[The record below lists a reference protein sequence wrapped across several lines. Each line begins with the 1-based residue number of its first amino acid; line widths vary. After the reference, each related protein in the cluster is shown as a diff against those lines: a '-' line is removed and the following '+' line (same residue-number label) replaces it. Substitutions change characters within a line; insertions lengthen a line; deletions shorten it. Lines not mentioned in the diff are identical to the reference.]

1 MQLIDLHCDTIGRIL
16 ETGES
21 LYKNSGHFDLQRA
34 EKAGLVLQ
42 FFSLFLPPQEQG
54 EALKGVIRQ
63 IDRFYQETERYPHM
77 VYPLLSIKD
86 YKPDNHRLAA
96 LLHLEGAECLGTELE
111 YLRIMYRLGIRSVGL
126 TWNNRNLLADG
137 VKEGEDDGGLS
148 KAGRKMVREMR
159 TLGVLLDL
167 SHIAPNGF
175 YQAIDEYQ
183 GPILVTHA
191 NARSI
196 CDHPRNLSDSQL
208 KSLAESGGVIG

>member
-1 MQLIDLHCDTIGRIL
+1 LNPDNGVSSIIFYLKIDQKPAVISRFFSLCYGGNMQLIDLHCDTIGRIL

-54 EALKGVIRQ
+54 EALKGVIQQ

-148 KAGRKMVREMR
+148 NF
-159 TLGVLLDL
+159 L
-167 SHIAPNGF
+167 
-175 YQAIDEYQ
+175 
-183 GPILVTHA
+183 
-191 NARSI
+191 
-196 CDHPRNLSDSQL
+196 
-208 KSLAESGGVIG
+208 